1 MCLPLSGVVLGIKSL
16 IQTTHERDDWAL
28 VLLVV
33 VVREVGTNMYEI
45 INHFLS
51 PDEWKVIAEY
61 CSVQERN

>member
-1 MCLPLSGVVLGIKSL
+1 MVLGIKSL

-51 PDEWKVIAEY
+51 PDEWKVIAE
-61 CSVQERN
+61 